1 MTRRYEWICTFA
13 GSWAIGATVVLTA
26 CLFAIKM
33 YDLGIIAAL
42 TVASMVYMA
51 MFTHN
56 EMEEE

>member
-13 GSWAIGATVVLTA
+13 GSWAIAVIVVLTA
-26 CLFAIKM
+26 CLFAVGWN
-33 YDLGIIAAL
+33 DLGIIAAL

-56 EMEEE
+56 EEEE